1 MQIAPGSDVTVEMV
15 RMPASQ
21 AAAKTL
27 MRLFRKDP
35 AIARHARH
43 QHAKRPSWQEWRRGN
58 ATWHHQMRTRPPIR
72 LAVGRTCRLRA
83 TVDVIRDLHSVER
96 YVKITPR

>member
-1 MQIAPGSDVTVEMV
+1 MEIVPGSQVNVEMIRV
-15 RMPASQ
+15 PTTR

-27 MRLFRKDP
+27 TRLFRKDP
-35 AIARHARH
+35 AAVRDARH

-58 ATWHHQMRTRPPIR
+58 ATWHHQMRTRPPVR

-83 TVDVIRDLHSVER
+83 TVDVIRDLRSVER
-96 YVKITPR
+96 FVKVTPR